1 MSRPIAVLR
10 PEPGNH
16 VTATA
21 IEARGRRA
29 IRLPLFETHAISWE
43 VPDPARFDA
52 LLLTS
57 ANAVR
62 RAGAG
67 LAQLL
72 ALPVYAVGD
81 VTAEAA
87 RRAGFAV
94 AAVGEAGADALV
106 ERAKALRV
114 RRALHLAGRERT
126 LERGGI
132 ITEVLTVYAS
142 DPLPVRPDTVARLAG
157 SVALIQSAR
166 AGSRLAELVDPARR
180 ASIALVTTSSQAAAG
195 AGQGWERIVIPA
207 EFRGTAL
214 IDAAIA
220 LAD

>member
-1 MSRPIAVLR
+1 MSRAIAVLR
-10 PEPGNH
+10 PEPGNR
-16 VTATA
+16 VTASA

-29 IRLPLFETHAISWE
+29 IRLPLFETHAIAWD
-43 VPDPARFDA
+43 VPDPAQFDA

-62 RAGAG
+62 RAGPG
-67 LAQLL
+67 LAELL

-87 RRAGFAV
+87 KRAGFTI
-94 AAVGEAGADALV
+94 AATGEAGADALAA
-106 ERAKALRV
+106 RAEALGV

-126 LERGGI
+126 LEQSGI
-132 ITEVLTVYAS
+132 IADVVTVYAS
-142 DPLPVRPDTVARLAG
+142 DPLPVPLEAVAKLAG

-166 AGSRLAELVDPARR
+166 AGSRLAELIDPARR
-180 ASIALVTTSSQAAAG
+180 GTIALVATSARAAAA

-207 EFRGTAL
+207 ELRGTAL
-214 IDAAIA
+214 IDTAIA